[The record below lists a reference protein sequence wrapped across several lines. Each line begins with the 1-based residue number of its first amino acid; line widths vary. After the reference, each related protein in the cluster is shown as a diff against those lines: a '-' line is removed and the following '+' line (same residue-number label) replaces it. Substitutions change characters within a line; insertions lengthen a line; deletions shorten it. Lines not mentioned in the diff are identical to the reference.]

1 MTPAHRLVF
10 GGTVVEVWP
19 DCVATHLPGGAEVV
33 AAPQDNDSYRATAQ
47 RLGYGPDTFRM
58 MRDHE
63 ILHTA
68 IAHLL
73 GLPESPTLR
82 GVAEG
87 KGSTPLTDLEEDVV
101 CSLAKLA
108 SMVGI
113 DLMVALS
120 RFQEPA

>member
-1 MTPAHRLVF
+1 
-10 GGTVVEVWP
+10 
-19 DCVATHLPGGAEVV
+19 V
-33 AAPQDNDSYRATAQ
+33 AAPEDTNPYRATAQ

-87 KGSTPLTDLEEDVV
+87 KGPTPLTDLEEEVV

-108 SMVGI
+108 RMVGI
-113 DLMVALS
+113 DLITALS
-120 RFQEPA
+120 RFQEPR